1 MIGQTISHYRIVE
14 KLGGGGMGVVYKA
27 EDTTLHRLVALKFL
41 PDEVAKDAQAVA
53 RFQRE
58 AQSASA
64 LNHPNICTIYEIGQ
78 QDGRPFI
85 AMEFLDGTT
94 LKHRITGRPLDTEAL
109 LDIAIQ
115 IADAL
120 DAAHSEGIVHR
131 DIKPANIFITKRGQV
146 KVLDFGLAKVVA
158 RKAQAVGVDAT
169 EATAVSEEHLTS
181 PGSTLGTVAYMSPEQ
196 ARAKELDARSDL
208 FSFGAVLY
216 EMATGQLPFRGD
228 STATIFEAILN
239 RAPTAPVRLNP
250 DLPPKLEEI
259 ISKALEKDRD
269 LRYQHAADIRTD
281 LKRLKRETESSKSGF
296 LIAEDVRP
304 PAPSATISGSE
315 AVKESSGR
323 MATASGVRE
332 SSGRIAAKSGV
343 RESSGRM
350 AAAPSGSQTIAS
362 VAPPAN
368 RWKIL
373 VPVGLLVAVLV
384 AAAAFWLGRGGRGS
398 AGPAAQPG
406 TASIAVLPFVNM
418 SSDKEQ
424 EYFSDGL
431 SEELLNDLAKIPG
444 LRVAAR
450 TSSFQFKGKTED
462 LRTVGEKLNVATI
475 LEGSVRKEGSRVRIT
490 AQLIKVADG
499 FHLWSETYDR
509 ELKDVF
515 AVQDEIARSV
525 AGSLKVTLLGGKT
538 ATPSAPGTNA
548 EAYNAYLQGRY
559 FLERRS
565 KENLDKAVGYY
576 EQAIKSD
583 SMYAPAWVGLARARS
598 EQADRGYLPVEES
611 YRKAREAVERALAL
625 DPNLAEAH
633 AALGWIKTAFDW
645 DWAGADAS
653 FQRALALEPGN
664 ATVVRGAAELAAALG
679 RFEEALALGR
689 RAAELDTLNV
699 LTHYYLGIHAY
710 YAGRLEEAIAGE
722 KKALEL
728 DPELPVAHNLLG
740 LVYLAQAHPQEALV
754 EMQREPKPVWRLQ
767 GQALAYHAVGRKKES
782 DAALAELIAKY
793 QGEDAFQIA
802 EVYAFR
808 GEADRA
814 FEWLERAYA
823 QRDGGLAQMKGDPQ
837 LKNLEH
843 DPRYAAFLKKM
854 RLPA

>member
-27 EDTTLHRLVALKFL
+27 EDTRLHRFVALKFL
-41 PDEVAKDAQAVA
+41 PEEVARDPQALA

-58 AQSASA
+58 AQAASA
-64 LNHPNICTIYEIGQ
+64 LSHPNICTIHDIGE
-78 QDGRPFI
+78 QDGQAFI
-85 AMEFLDGTT
+85 AMEFLDGQT

-158 RKAQAVGVDAT
+158 RKTQAAGVDAT

-181 PGSTLGTVAYMSPEQ
+181 PGSTMGTVAYMSPEQ

-216 EMATGQLPFRGD
+216 EMATAQLPFRGD

-239 RAPTAPVRLNP
+239 RAPVAPVRLNP
-250 DLPPKLEEI
+250 DLPPKLEDI
-259 ISKALEKDRD
+259 INKSLEKDRD
-269 LRYQHAADIRTD
+269 LRYQVASEMRAD
-281 LKRLKRETESSKSGF
+281 LKRLKRETESSRSAVMT
-296 LIAEDVRP
+296 AEEP
-304 PAPSATISGSE
+304 PQPVVAASVSGS
-315 AVKESSGR
+315 AAARASS
-323 MATASGVRE
+323 
-332 SSGRIAAKSGV
+332 AKV
-343 RESSGRM
+343 
-350 AAAPSGSQTIAS
+350 AAAPSGPQPVLSP
-362 VAPPAN
+362 APPAN
-368 RWKIL
+368 RRKIL
-373 VPVGLLVAVLV
+373 VPVGVLVAVVV
-384 AAAAFWLGRGGRGS
+384 AAVAFWLGRGRKNP
-398 AGPAAQPG
+398 AGTGAPG
-406 TASIAVLPFVNM
+406 TPSIAVLPFVNM

-450 TSSFQFKGKTED
+450 TSSFQFKGKAED

-525 AGSLKVTLLGGKT
+525 AGSLKVALLGGKT
-538 ATPSAPGTNA
+538 ATPSVQGKNA
-548 EAYNAYLQGRY
+548 DAYNAYLQGRY
-559 FLERRS
+559 FYERRS
-565 KENLDKAVGYY
+565 KENLEKAIGYY
-576 EQAIKSD
+576 EQAIKLD
-583 SMYAPAWVGLARARS
+583 SGYAPAWVGLAETRS
-598 EQADRGYLPVEES
+598 LEAGQGFLPVEEGF
-611 YRKAREAVERALAL
+611 RRARAAAEQALAL

-633 AALGWIKTAFDW
+633 AAMGWIKMSYDW

-653 FQRALALEPGN
+653 YQRALALEPGN
-664 ATVVRGAAELAAALG
+664 VTVVRLASELAANLG
-679 RFEEALALGR
+679 RFEEAMAQDR
-689 RAAELDTLNV
+689 RAIELDPLNV
-699 LTHYYLGIHAY
+699 STHIYLGEHAY
-710 YAGRLEEAIAGE
+710 RAGRLEEAAAAY

-728 DPELPVAHNLLG
+728 NPERPFTHYGLG
-740 LVYLAQAHPQEALV
+740 MVYLAQAHPQEALAEV
-754 EMQREPKPVWRLQ
+754 EREPEPFYHLG
-767 GQALAYHAVGRKKES
+767 GQALAYYDLGRKKEA
-782 DAALAELIAKY
+782 DAALAEFVAKY
-793 QGEDAFQIA
+793 HTEGAFQIA
-802 EVYAFR
+802 ELYAVR
-808 GEADRA
+808 READNA

-823 QRDGGLAQMKGDPQ
+823 QRDPGLGQMKGDPL
-837 LKNLEH
+837 LKNLQR